1 MTWGTLPCLGAIT
14 VIIHPDLAVQQ
25 GAQWRVDDQETWYDS
40 NVPVALP
47 LGIHRLEFKNLS
59 DWSEPSPLSVV
70 DSEGT
75 AQTINVSYSG
85 LTRHSLGMIP
95 DQVAWQDLTLEFMV
109 YLADTG
115 GTAVTDAV
123 ITAETL
129 SSPLAVFSFLPATEP
144 GYFVFHYAPAAGAR
158 ESFQVFFEGKS
169 PGFPST
175 VYQLIQITP
184 MQNLVDEAVV
194 FKTGQYSEVISED
207 TAIHKNEDIL
217 TEVSGWN
224 YQPWKTRV
232 ISIEGNRIEISRLHD
247 ANQLYNQLCATTD
260 PGGNLLNGNIRT
272 LQIVADVLV
281 VKTRLWLPGTGVTI
295 KAVSLYFEDE
305 DPTIPACLVTTPFS
319 LTERPVLPPGV
330 LQGVNGFGGLTAG
343 NILIDVVEFHSAQL
357 SDGTNPQRF
366 ILDGGNGQPA
376 GQGRNGAAGP
386 TLPYQDS
393 FHVRIK
399 ETTLGLDKFW
409 SPLASSPP
417 YKITSVLYH
426 DHSSGWD
433 FDWGSP
439 PTGWSGSTQLPHG
452 ENAIPGGLPGA
463 GGNAGQI
470 QCAIPIANLYSITA
484 GQKGQN
490 APAYTGGPR
499 GEPLYYLQLVYDLYG
514 SWGGTGTIYT
524 NGGYS
529 GMAHAGTDAAS
540 PDDSGVPNGQIG
552 DCQVIASNM
561 EQLSPE
567 MFVYYLNHIRQL
579 YLANQLDACKQK
591 IERSIRLIEL
601 MKQGPYWVTQP
612 LVRKC
617 CVETVYNDLR
627 SMQNRIENGL
637 DYFGNPA
644 GWVPRLSFEVT
655 RSMFETEI
663 NRAMDILYLSYWLR
677 EKAAATPPRVS
688 ALTETI
694 KQLKDEIT
702 FLKQRYTD
710 AVNALP
716 DLETEATL
724 IDEKIGMIL
733 GKLKAREDQL
743 RQQANDHLRDPWW
756 ETGLKTAACLCKMI
770 PVRQPALGSVGDGM
784 DLAADFDKLDPWG
797 VIRAIPDLGTTL
809 VSSGLTQ
816 KAQIQKDDLSTVNL
830 DQTEN
835 LQTNEVYLST
845 LSGDSGPVI
854 RAISEISNFIATR
867 EAPASQIEAELA
879 RLVTHDAT
887 FKSLADEINEL
898 LSNKEILA
906 GKIASTVRS
915 ISVIPG
921 QISLNL
927 QAINSLVREK
937 PSTQDKL
944 SNEALDYLTSMENR
958 ANDRLIK
965 YHYYMAKGYEYRL
978 LLPYTQSLDL
988 TPIFNELK
996 SYADAHPNDGTTLPT
1011 AQRDILNGLY
1021 QHILSNIANE
1031 IYTLYSDSGS
1041 LEYEV
1046 TVKFWLLPEELEA
1059 INTGQTCTLNPLD
1072 MSLFGGTEENLRI
1085 VDMSVVEI
1093 TAAPED
1099 GIEGDPA
1106 YVDVRIKHPGESKLK
1121 SNGNIYLFR
1130 NSEGGNSPSIEWGC
1144 RYDLKDADD
1153 PIDKGIEAIRP
1164 SAASE
1169 SLLRSLLVEGNATS
1183 NMMLY
1188 SLPAV
1193 WANLEISKNSVNRI
1207 QNGSGVVVHD
1217 NIRIQSLRLELK
1229 YNFVRKKQN
1238 LVELQVGV
1246 VQAVQQNG
1254 NWIDTPSSF
1263 QPCCTL
1269 SRKDANGRQEG
1280 RGQFLRI
1287 YPRTLSGTVVLSA
1300 QPVYENWIFHSW
1312 VDQGGQPLSTPSPQS
1327 TELTLPLNADASV
1340 FARYVPRDMMP
1351 ADLNRDRNVN
1361 IADFALIARCYVAQ
1375 CNSFEFDG
1383 SEDSTQIDM
1392 QDVASFCKGWLMDIR
1407 SLNTTQPPT
1416 LLPGMPSPQSFDH
1429 TSLNNPRSIE
1439 IVEIHESS
1447 PQSKMGK

>member
-95 DQVAWQDLTLEFMV
+95 DQVAWQDQTLEFMV

-158 ESFQVFFEGKS
+158 ESFQVFFEGKA

-175 VYQLIQITP
+175 VYQLIQVTP

-194 FKTGQYSEVISED
+194 FTTGQYSEVISED
-207 TAIHKNEDIL
+207 TAIHKNEDIESAVL
-217 TEVSGWN
+217 ASFN
-224 YQPWKTRV
+224 YQIVRTRAV
-232 ISIEGNRIEISRLHD
+232 SIEGNRVEISRFND
-247 ANQLYNQLCATTD
+247 TNNLYGQLCATAD
-260 PGGNLLNGNIRT
+260 MAGNILNANIKT
-272 LQIVADVLV
+272 LQIVADVLII
-281 VKTRLWLPGTGVTI
+281 KSKLWLPGTQVTI

-305 DPTIPACLVTTPFS
+305 DPTDPACLVTTPVG
-319 LTERPVLPPGV
+319 LTNRPILPPGA
-330 LQGVNGFGGLTAG
+330 LQGANGFGGLTAG
-343 NILIDVVEFHSAQL
+343 NIVVDVVDFHSAQL
-357 SDGTNPQRF
+357 SHGMNPLRF
-366 ILDGGNGQPA
+366 ILDGGKGQPA
-376 GQGRNGAAGP
+376 GHGRNGAAGP
-386 TLPYQDS
+386 FLIYQDY
-393 FHVRIK
+393 FHVRL
-399 ETTLGLDKFW
+399 ETWAGTDKFW
-409 SPLASSPP
+409 SPLFSSPP
-417 YKITSVLYH
+417 FKITSILYH
-426 DHSSGWD
+426 DHSDGWD
-433 FDWGSP
+433 FDWNSFSKWDG
-439 PTGWSGSTQLPHG
+439 TTTLPNG
-452 ENAIPGGLPGA
+452 ENAVPGGLPGA

-470 QCAIPIANLYSITA
+470 QCTIPIANQYSITP
-484 GQKGQN
+484 GQKGLSAQT
-490 APAYTGGPR
+490 YTGGAP
-499 GEPLYYLQLVYDLYG
+499 GAPQYYLQLVYDLYG
-514 SWGGTGTIYT
+514 AWMGTGTIYT
-524 NGGYS
+524 NLGFS
-529 GMAHAGTDAAS
+529 GVAQPGANTYP
-540 PDDSGVPNGQIG
+540 PDDNGVLNGQTG
-552 DCQVIASNM
+552 NYQVVASNM

-567 MFVYYLNHIRQL
+567 RFVYYLNQIRQL
-579 YLANQLDACKQK
+579 YLANQLDDCKQK

-601 MKQGPYWVTQP
+601 MKQGPGWATQP

-617 CVETVYNDLR
+617 RVETIFDELR

-655 RSMFETEI
+655 RNIFDSEVD
-663 NRAMDILYLSYWLR
+663 RAIKILYLSYWLK
-677 EKAAATPPRVS
+677 EKAAGTPLRVD

-694 KQLKDEIT
+694 NKLKEEIV
-702 FLKQRYTD
+702 FLIQRYND
-710 AVNALP
+710 VVDSLP
-716 DLETEATL
+716 DLETEAVL
-724 IDEKIGMIL
+724 IDQKIEVIL
-733 GKLKAREDQL
+733 GKLKSREDQL
-743 RQQANDHLRDPWW
+743 RLQADNNLRDPWW
-756 ETGLKTAACLCKMI
+756 ETGLKIAASLCKMI
-770 PVRQPALGSVGDGM
+770 PVRQPALGTVGDGM
-784 DLAADFDKLDPWG
+784 NLAANFDKLDPWG
-797 VIRAIPDLGTTL
+797 VIRATSDLGSLL

-816 KAQIQKDDLSTVNL
+816 KAEAQKDDLSTL
-830 DQTEN
+830 DANQANDPQKNAEF
-835 LQTNEVYLST
+835 LFMLSE
-845 LSGDSGPVI
+845 GSGPVI
-854 RAISEISNFIATR
+854 SVVSEISNFIAAR
-867 EAPASQIEAELA
+867 EAPMNQIEAELA
-879 RLVTHDAT
+879 RLVNHDET
-887 FKSLADEINEL
+887 FEPLADEIQEQ
-898 LSNKEILA
+898 LSNKGILS
-906 GKIASTVRS
+906 GKIASAVRS
-915 ISVIPG
+915 ISTLPG
-921 QISLNL
+921 QISLNI
-927 QAINSLVREK
+927 QAINSLVRENT
-937 PSTQDKL
+937 STRDEL

-978 LLPYTQSLDL
+978 LKPYIQSLNLSPMFDQ
-988 TPIFNELK
+988 LK
-996 SYADAHPNDGTTLPT
+996 AFAEANTTDGYILQPDQFRALKTL
-1011 AQRDILNGLY
+1011 Y
-1021 QHILSNIANE
+1021 EEILSSIADE
-1031 IYTLYSDSGS
+1031 IYDEYNNNINA
-1041 LEYEV
+1041 EYEV
-1046 TVKFWLLPEELEA
+1046 TVRFNLSPEELEV
-1059 INTGQTCTLNPLD
+1059 INAGQTFTLNPID
-1072 MSLFGGTEENLRI
+1072 IGLFGGTEENLRI
-1085 VDMSVVEI
+1085 VDMSVIAI
-1093 TAAPED
+1093 TAAAED
-1099 GIEGDPA
+1099 GILGDPA
-1106 YVDVRIKHPGESKLK
+1106 NIDVRIKHPGESKLK

-1130 NSEGGNSPSIEWGC
+1130 HSEGGNSQPIEWGC
-1144 RYDLKDADD
+1144 RYDLS
-1153 PIDKGIEAIRP
+1153 DKSIQAIRP
-1164 SAASE
+1164 SVASE
-1169 SLLRSLLVEGNATS
+1169 SLLRSLLEGNAAS
-1183 NMMLY
+1183 NMILY
-1188 SLPAV
+1188 SLPSA
-1193 WANLEISKNSVNRI
+1193 WADLEISKNSVNRV
-1207 QNGSGVVVHD
+1207 QNGSGIVTRD

-1238 LVELQVGV
+1238 LVELQAGV

-1254 NWIDTPSSF
+1254 NWVNTPSSF

-1269 SRKDANGRQEG
+1269 SRTDENGRRDG
-1280 RGQFLRI
+1280 RGQFLRVF
-1287 YPRTLSGTVVLSA
+1287 PRTLSGTVVLSA
-1300 QPVYENWIFHSW
+1300 QPVYDNWIFHSW
-1312 VDQGGQPLSTPSPQS
+1312 VDQSGQPLSAPSPQS

-1383 SEDSTQIDM
+1383 SEDSKQIDM

-1416 LLPGMPSPQSFDH
+1416 LLPGTPPPQSFDR